1 VFFNK
6 QVSLFSD
13 SLNFGFFNLFD
24 GIRFSVFFGSCLE
37 DFREISSSQMNK
49 FSELIKTIEWILGLL
64 FCCCGCLDCSFLRF
78 RVAIL
83 FGLGAIDF
91 MCGPMF
97 FLAFDTAV
105 VNLFA
110 SGTSEELFIGLIAGL
125 AVFDGFSL
133 GWLLSGKIGGL
144 NLFHLIDYNLK
155 NLK

>member
-1 VFFNK
+1 
-6 QVSLFSD
+6 
-13 SLNFGFFNLFD
+13 
-24 GIRFSVFFGSCLE
+24 
-37 DFREISSSQMNK
+37 M
-49 FSELIKTIEWILGLL
+49 
-64 FCCCGCLDCSFLRF
+64 RF

-97 FLAFDTAV
+97 FLAFDTTV

-110 SGTSEELFIGLIAGL
+110 PGTSEELFIGLIAGL

-133 GWLLSGKIGGL
+133 GWLLSGEIGGL

>member
-1 VFFNK
+1 MFFDK
-6 QVSLFSD
+6 QIGLFSD
-13 SLNFGFFNLFD
+13 SLNFGFLNLFN
-24 GIRFSVFFGSCLE
+24 GISFSILFGGCLE
-37 DFREISSSQMNK
+37 NFREISRSQMDE
-49 FSELIKTIEWILGLL
+49 FSELIKAIEWILGLW
-64 FCCCGCLDCSFLRF
+64 FCCCVCLCCSFLCF

-110 SGTSEELFIGLIAGL
+110 PGTSEELFIGLVACL
-125 AVFDGFSL
+125 AVFDSFGL
-133 GWLLSGKIGGL
+133 GWLLSGEVGCL